1 MYSPIPLTKSEKTGV
16 GYWEAYSPKLKRDVT
31 LLGDLEYDYWLFIE
45 TDPRILSYCERPI
58 LIESSFTSKIITSV
72 PSYWVKYQ
80 DNTEAIIKV
89 RFSKV
94 ETSKNGKLKN
104 QLLIEE
110 QWCKEKNI
118 KHCVVNDQ
126 EIRSNPLLLS
136 NKKLLISIVSN
147 RLHPIDTD
155 IHLISQILSL
165 KKITIQELKAS
176 LDSKI
181 PFLRV
186 TEGVCWMIYKGFIKS
201 SLDRAP
207 IGPKLEVWI
216 DE

>member
-16 GYWEAYSPKLKRDVT
+16 GYWEGYSPKLKRDVT

-58 LIESSFTSKIITSV
+58 LIESSSFTSKIITSV
-72 PSYWVKYQ
+72 PSHWVKYQ

-94 ETSKNGKLKN
+94 ETSKYEKLKK

-147 RLHPIDTD
+147 RQHQ
-155 IHLISQILSL
+155 LIQTYI
-165 KKITIQELKAS
+165 
-176 LDSKI
+176 
-181 PFLRV
+181 
-186 TEGVCWMIYKGFIKS
+186 
-201 SLDRAP
+201 
-207 IGPKLEVWI
+207 
-216 DE
+216 